1 MNAPTTAIDAFA
13 PASAP
18 ATDSAGLHAMAA
30 LPTLADIEAA
40 AQVVYAD
47 FAPTPQYRWALL
59 SERLGTEC
67 WLKHENHTPVG
78 AFKIRGGLTY
88 FDQLARRGALPREV
102 VSATRGNHGQSMG
115 WAARRHGVA
124 CTIVVPRGNSVEKN
138 AAMRALGVTLIEH
151 GDDFQEAREHAI
163 QLAADRGAHMVPSF
177 HADLLRGVAT
187 YWWEF
192 LRAVPQLAV
201 AYVPIGQGSGACS
214 AIAAKRALGHGV
226 RIVGVVSAHA
236 TTYAD
241 SIAAGHVVEAPVT
254 TQLADGMACRVADP
268 AALAILAPHLDHV
281 VKVTDAEV
289 AAAMRALFTDTH
301 NVAEG
306 AGAAAFA
313 AAMQERGSLAGL
325 PVGLALTGGNVDAA
339 MFAGVL

>member
-1 MNAPTTAIDAFA
+1 M
-13 PASAP
+13 S
-18 ATDSAGLHAMAA
+18 A
-30 LPTLADIEAA
+30 LPTTPLPWLPGLADIEAA
-40 AQVVYAD
+40 AEVVYRD
-47 FAPTPQYRWALL
+47 FAPTPQYRWGLL
-59 SERLGTEC
+59 SERLGTDC

-88 FDQLARRGALPREV
+88 FDQLAKRGALPREV

-151 GDDFQEAREHAI
+151 GSDFQEAREHAM
-163 QLAADRGAHMVPSF
+163 QLAAERGAHMVPSF
-177 HADLLRGVAT
+177 HADLLRGVST

-192 LRAVPQLAV
+192 LRAVPQLGV
-201 AYVPIGQGSGACS
+201 VYVPIGQGSGACS
-214 AIAAKRALGHGV
+214 AIAAKLALGHGV

-241 SIAAGHVVEAPVT
+241 SLAAGRVVEAPVT
-254 TQLADGMACRVADP
+254 TELADGMACRVAD
-268 AALAILAPHLDHV
+268 ADALAVLAPHIDHIV
-281 VKVTDAEV
+281 QVTDAEV
-289 AAAMRALFTDTH
+289 AAAMHAIYTDTH

-306 AGAAAFA
+306 AGAAALA
-313 AAMQERGSLAGL
+313 AALQERDSLRSLA
-325 PVGLALTGGNVDAA
+325 VGLALTGGNVDAPV
-339 MFAGVL
+339 FSRVLAG